1 MDNNKQDLSQLLE
14 EFEKNN
20 WKNVD
25 FKDQL
30 EQFSLEEHEISP
42 LNSLFID
49 Q

>member
-30 EQFSLEEHEISP
+30 E
-42 LNSLFID
+42 
-49 Q
+49 